1 MGGRPVNASEHLNEI
16 APALVAAQRTLRNP
30 TTDSTATVP
39 MKSGGKYSYKYLSL
53 PGLLEH
59 VRSAYRELGL
69 ALMQEVEG
77 DSAGVA
83 VTTRIVHLS
92 GQWVEFGPLFLPASG
107 TPQDRGSAIT
117 YARRYALAAAVGLAS
132 DEDDDGAKAAA
143 RPTSAGDAF
152 DQARPRP
159 TQSSDEVGAAS
170 EDSEPARSETG
181 EGSVAGEGHAPAP
194 DPEEGGPSE
203 VETPASGD
211 TPSTSGATP
220 EQFDRL
226 IRLYETKVKMLRAA
240 GVSKQS
246 EITFAKAE
254 ELILAKASA

>member
-92 GQWVEFGPLFLPASG
+92 GQWIEFGPLFLPASG

-132 DEDDDGAKAAA
+132 DEDDDGAKAA
-143 RPTSAGDAF
+143 RSTSAGEAF

-159 TQSSDEVGAAS
+159 TNSSDEVGAAS
-170 EDSEPARSETG
+170 EESEPARSETG

-203 VETPASGD
+203 VETPASG
-211 TPSTSGATP
+211 PATP
-220 EQFDRL
+220 EQWDRL
-226 IRLYETKVKMLRAA
+226 LRLYSSKVSTLKAA
-240 GVSKQS
+240 GVAKQS
-246 EITFAKAE
+246 EVTFGKAE
-254 ELILAKASA
+254 ELILAKAGA